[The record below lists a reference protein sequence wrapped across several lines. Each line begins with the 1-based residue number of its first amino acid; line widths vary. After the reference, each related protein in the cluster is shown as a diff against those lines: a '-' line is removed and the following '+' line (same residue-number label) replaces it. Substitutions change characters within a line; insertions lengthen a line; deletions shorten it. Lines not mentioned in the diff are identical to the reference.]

1 MRKHLFIA
9 LIAALV
15 GQGALNGQ
23 VALAESDPRAVP
35 ADTRIRHVRF
45 DKDNVVL
52 LSGTMGIST
61 MIVFDEGEG
70 ERIATVALGDTASWQ
85 AVPDQS
91 KRYLFIKPLERN
103 AVTNMN
109 VVTNLHI
116 YNFVLRAA
124 APGTNGSGA
133 RGGVYR
139 IQFSYPED
147 ILDKNLMAKAKQMAA
162 NPNWTRLMQHP
173 ENLNENYGYKGETI
187 NKPVRVVDDG
197 VKTFF
202 QFSGEIP
209 AIFRVKKD
217 RSETL
222 MNYRREGEMIV
233 VDGVAA
239 QWTLRNGSQATCVF
253 NLKATEEPPPTERMT
268 PVETAVPVTASAVRL
283 EASAPT
289 DDSGF
294 LKGLFNGN

>member
-1 MRKHLFIA
+1 LRKHLFIA
-9 LIAALV
+9 LIAASV
-15 GQGALNGQ
+15 GQGVFMGQ
-23 VALAESDPRAVP
+23 GALAESDPRAVP

-52 LSGTMGIST
+52 LSGVMGIST
-61 MIVFDEGEG
+61 MIVFDENEG

-116 YNFVLRAA
+116 YNFLLRAA
-124 APGTNGSGA
+124 APGA
-133 RGGVYR
+133 RGGVYK

-202 QFSGEIP
+202 QFSGEVP

-283 EASAPT
+283 EASTPT